1 MSKIGIVLLADNE
14 THEALGRALNALEF
28 AKELK
33 DNGDDVRIVFDG
45 AGVKWIADVSDENH
59 KLHPV
64 YKAVEDKV
72 DGACSFCASAFGVR
86 QKLEKLNVT
95 FLDDYDDHPSL
106 RSLVKEGYQIVT
118 F

>member
-1 MSKIGIVLLADNE
+1 MKTAIVIFADTE
-14 THEALGRALNALEF
+14 TKEALGRVLNALEF

-33 DNGDDVRIVFDG
+33 EHGDDVRIIFDG
-45 AGVKWIADVSDENH
+45 AAVKWLPEITDSEHYV
-59 KLHPV
+59 HPL

-72 DGACSFCASAFGVR
+72 DGACSYCASAFGVQ
-86 QKLEKLNVT
+86 QKLSKLGTT

-106 RSLVKEGYQIVT
+106 RNLMVEGYHIVT